1 MNELSTLARPYSKAA
16 FEYSIEKS
24 VTEDWLKYLRY
35 LSEIIQ
41 NPLAKEILGQPSL
54 GSNELVDTIL
64 GTYQEDIPTAFK
76 NFIKLLAENK
86 RLSLA
91 PFITRQFENL
101 KANREAV
108 IEIALTV
115 TEKPNDVQLKKLSSA
130 LAENLKR
137 KISVQVLI
145 DKDLLGGAVIQAGDM
160 VIDNSIRGKL
170 TKLADSLNT

>member
-16 FEYSIEKS
+16 FEYSIEKN
-24 VTEDWLKYLRY
+24 VTEDWLKYLKY
-35 LSEIIQ
+35 LSEVIQ

-64 GTYQEDIPTAFK
+64 GTYQEDIPTAFE
-76 NFIKLLAENK
+76 NFIKLLTENK

-91 PFITRQFENL
+91 PFITLQFENL

-130 LAENLKR
+130 LGENLKR

-170 TKLADSLNT
+170 IKLADSLNT